1 MAAAAATSNGPAAE
15 RVGRRDGELQ
25 CGSECD
31 CASKQKLKW
40 GERRKKKKLLNWLYV
55 HKTKKEEEEK
65 EKKMSTRYHRL
76 LLHTAAAVAA
86 AAAGSNPIFQQL
98 FFLTRVRLSL
108 KQSVRQSGS
117 HCTFSANFGENATW
131 RESLLISDGFLH
143 AAPSGGKQGHIFLI
157 KIVVSSLSA
166 DYKSV
171 ENLPHW

>member
-1 MAAAAATSNGPAAE
+1 MWLCIKAKTE
-15 RVGRRDGELQ
+15 VGGKK
-25 CGSECD
+25 G
-31 CASKQKLKW
+31 
-40 GERRKKKKLLNWLYV
+40 KKKKLLNWLYV

-65 EKKMSTRYHRL
+65 EKKCLHATTVCFYTPLPL
-76 LLHTAAAVAA
+76 LLLGQIQYSKCFFV
-86 AAAGSNPIFQQL
+86 
-98 FFLTRVRLSL
+98 FFLTCVRLSL
-108 KQSVRQSGS
+108 KENVRQSGS
-117 HCTFSANFGENATW
+117 RCTFSANFGENATW